1 VAGVGGRG
9 LVADAVTGQAAVV
22 VAAARGHPGKVVR
35 QGEQPVGLEYT
46 DVACDQLFFAVAHC
60 CQAATWY
67 SFMRPPTICFR
78 RTRCSARS
86 ICSGQA

>member
-1 VAGVGGRG
+1 MFLNTVIVEAH
-9 LVADAVTGQAAVV
+9 L
-22 VAAARGHPGKVVR
+22 ARGMSTDEFAPNLSFFFYGLDA
-35 QGEQPVGLEYT
+35 VGLEYA